1 MRSFTRSIGAAAV
14 FEAMATQ
21 PERVKFSA
29 KLNFFDDMLRNQLRN
44 DLNKIL
50 LKKVQI
56 SRAENPKIKA

>member
-1 MRSFTRSIGAAAV
+1 MGAAAV
-14 FEAMATQ
+14 FETMAAQ
-21 PERVKFSA
+21 PERAKFSA